1 MSQGQ
6 WNIVMQTNALLHGS
20 YVRLPRHGISKKVER
35 AMHAAFKLKPRQF
48 YDFEASME
56 NKDIPTPKVFL
67 FYAYQPTV
75 WIKFMLTGY
84 VD

>member
-1 MSQGQ
+1 
-6 WNIVMQTNALLHGS
+6 
-20 YVRLPRHGISKKVER
+20 
-35 AMHAAFKLKPRQF
+35 MHAAFKLKPRQF